1 MPGELIVA
9 IDQGTTGTTVMAF
22 DRLGQVRGRGYREL
36 PQIYPRPGW
45 VSHDPD
51 AIWQSCLGAGQ
62 DALAMAGARAADVA
76 AIGITN
82 QRETTVIWERATGR
96 PIAPAIVWQCRRT
109 AARCDALRQRD
120 GGRFIDLV
128 RARTGLVID
137 PYFSGT
143 KVAWILDEIPGARA
157 RAQRGELCFG
167 TVDSWLIWR
176 MTAGNAHVID
186 RTNASRTML
195 LDIHRGEWDAELLE
209 AIAVPAPALPCV
221 VPSIGVAALVD
232 GGSEAAPLLGA
243 GTPIAGIAGDQQAA
257 LFGQTCF
264 RPGDVKCTYGTGAF
278 LLAYTGERAVT
289 STAGLLTT
297 IAASGPTAIEYA
309 LEGAVFIAGAAI
321 QWLRD
326 ELRIIAAASEVEAIA
341 GAVEDAGGVYLVPAF
356 VGLGAP
362 HWDERARGLLIGL
375 TRGSGRAQIVRAAL
389 ESMAYQVHDVV
400 GLMTAESGTPLDAL
414 RVDGGAAVNNLLC
427 QFQADLLG
435 RPVVRP
441 SITETTALGAAYL
454 AGLGV
459 GIWGSRE
466 ELARQWAVDRRFDP
480 AMPQERRTD
489 LLRGW
494 HRAVE
499 RARGW
504 AE

>member
-1 MPGELIVA
+1 MEVIVA

-22 DRLGQVRGRGYREL
+22 DREGQVRGRGYREL

-45 VSHDPD
+45 VSHDPE
-51 AIWQSCLGAGQ
+51 AIWLSCLGAAQ
-62 DALAMAGARAADVA
+62 DALSMADARAADVA

-82 QRETTVIWERATGR
+82 QRETTVIWDRATGR

-109 AARCDALRQRD
+109 AARCDALRQRE
-120 GGRFIDLV
+120 GGRFTDLV
-128 RARTGLVID
+128 RRRTGLVID

-167 TVDSWLIWR
+167 TVDSWLLWR
-176 MTAGNAHVID
+176 LTAGNAHVTD

-195 LDIHRGEWDAELLE
+195 LDIHRGQWDAELLD
-209 AIAVPAPALPCV
+209 AIDVPATVLPRV
-221 VPSIGVAALVD
+221 APSIGIAARVD
-232 GGSEAAPLLGA
+232 GSSAGASLLGA

-289 STAGLLTT
+289 SAGGLLTT
-297 IAASGPTAIEYA
+297 IAASGATEIEYA

-326 ELRIIAAASEVEAIA
+326 ELRIIGAASEVEAIA
-341 GAVEDAGGVYLVPAF
+341 GAIEDTGGVYLVPAF

-362 HWDERARGLLIGL
+362 HWDERARGVLVGL
-375 TRGSGRAQIVRAAL
+375 TRGTGRAQIVRAAL

-400 GLMTAESGTPLDAL
+400 SLMTAESDTTLDVL

-441 SITETTALGAAYL
+441 SITETTALGAAFL

-459 GIWGSRE
+459 GIWESRQD
-466 ELARQWAVDRRFDP
+466 LTRQWAVDRCFDP
-480 AMPQERRTD
+480 AMPQERRVH

-494 HRAVE
+494 NRAVE
-499 RARGW
+499 RAQGW
-504 AE
+504 VE